1 MENARPWKLLFIP
14 LNDNVDTNKVVVI
27 SEETLKYRA
36 EVNIQV
42 VVVLRNKSQLNKERK
57 PCPEWLVP
65 IAEKS
70 VGKTLMNILRIQIE
84 NTDVDILEDFL
95 QQIGE
100 DNIFKEYLKLS
111 KMKPPST
118 SHQK

>member
-1 MENARPWKLLFIP
+1 MLFIP
-14 LNDNVDTNKVVVI
+14 LKDTADTDQVVVI
-27 SEETLKYRA
+27 SKETLQIRS

-100 DNIFKEYLKLS
+100 DNIFKEYLRLS
-111 KMKPPST
+111 KMKQPCS
-118 SHQK
+118 SHRK

>member
-1 MENARPWKLLFIP
+1 MLFIP
-14 LNDNVDTNKVVVI
+14 LKDNANPDQVLVI
-27 SEETLKYRA
+27 SKETLQIRS

-42 VVVLRNKSQLNKERK
+42 VVVLRNKAQLNKERK

-70 VGKTLMNILRIQIE
+70 VEKKLMNILRSQIE
-84 NTDVDILEDFL
+84 NTDVEILEDFL

-111 KMKPPST
+111 KLKPPST
-118 SHQK
+118 YHLK